1 MCFRSQYHNKARNMH
16 TDKESIYDIIS
27 RYLGGDASDQEAS
40 RLRRWLSEDRKNQI
54 EFDDIAALWEKSQSL
69 QFPERINTHKAL
81 TTVHTKGKIK
91 RIKTYRLSLMQQIAA
106 ILVISILLTGLYHYF
121 SAGDRGAMYETDY
134 YQEVSAAYGTRT
146 NVDLPDGTTV
156 ILNSGSSLRFSSLFS
171 KDDTRRVELRGEGY
185 FEVAKD
191 TERPFIVNAGRIDI
205 KVLGTQF
212 NVNAYGVEPDIDIV
226 LVEGEVA
233 IGEANSKFS
242 DNIMMLEPN
251 QLARFNTAES
261 KIYKETSV
269 TLEKHIGWV
278 EGRLIFEDDPIRTV
292 VSRLEKWYGVDV
304 KLDGENLLNY
314 RFTGTFVNESL
325 EGVLDAFSLTSP
337 LTYDIKPATKDRTG
351 EYTRKIITLK

>member
-1 MCFRSQYHNKARNMH
+1 MH
-16 TDKESIYDIIS
+16 TDKGNIYGIIS
-27 RYLGGDASDQEAS
+27 KYLGGEASEQEAS
-40 RLRRWLSEDRKNQI
+40 LLKSWLSEDRKNQI
-54 EFDDIAALWEKSQSL
+54 EFDEITALWEKSQSL

-81 TTVHTKGKIK
+81 NTVRTKGEIK
-91 RIKTYRLSLMQQIAA
+91 RIKTYRFSLIQQIAA
-106 ILVISILLTGLYHYF
+106 ILIISILLTGLYNYF
-121 SAGDRGAMYETDY
+121 SAGDRGALYGTDY

-212 NVNAYGVEPDIDIV
+212 NVNAYDVEPDISIA

-233 IGEANSKFS
+233 IGKANSKFS
-242 DNIMMLEPN
+242 NNIMTLKPT
-251 QLARFNTAES
+251 QLARFNTAENT
-261 KIYKETSV
+261 IYKETSI

-304 KLDGENLLNY
+304 KLDDEDLLNY

-325 EGVLDAFSLTSP
+325 EGVLEAFSLTSP

-351 EYTRKIITLK
+351 EYTRKIITLKMN